1 MYHGLH
7 VLPASDQCATS
18 ALPRRCVESSDTC
31 SCSSTV
37 ACRTTFL
44 LNTPVWLCLLVSQRD
59 ELPATAG
66 GAAQPSPQGR
76 HLTEAN
82 LMSDLQPGRLC
93 EVSPWHEHQQQLW
106 LLQLWRGAA
115 AAATVVHGLCKYE
128 TIDVFMSLLGVA
140 AAGSCMS
147 RTCASRAGRALTPCL
162 ACPAVTCWCV
172 QPSGYM
178 PVAMQL
184 NGLVLCAC
192 AAVVAGRQPL
202 VPGAHRAGGPSCAQS
217 TVSTA
222 FPCAYH
228 SRQHT
233 CSHTWPS

>member
-106 LLQLWRGAA
+106 LLQLWRQ
-115 AAATVVHGLCKYE
+115 LLLL
-128 TIDVFMSLLGVA
+128 FMG
-140 AAGSCMS
+140 
-147 RTCASRAGRALTPCL
+147 CASMNPLMFSCHCL
-162 ACPAVTCWCV
+162 VSQQRVAACPA
-172 QPSGYM
+172 
-178 PVAMQL
+178 PVPV
-184 NGLVLCAC
+184 VLD
-192 AAVVAGRQPL
+192 V
-202 VPGAHRAGGPSCAQS
+202 
-217 TVSTA
+217 
-222 FPCAYH
+222 H
-228 SRQHT
+228 SPPAWHVLQ
-233 CSHTWPS
+233 